1 MKLGFVLLLLCAV
14 GIASGQTITTSAI
27 TGSPFCAGQTINVP
41 FTVTGGSFNVG
52 NQFTVEMGTGAGFAS
67 PVTLAGSLSGTGSG
81 TVVATI
87 PISTTTA
94 ANYRFRVIASSPAV
108 TGSNN
113 GTNLTVNAVGL
124 AAPTVTG
131 SPFCAGSTFNI
142 TNNLSNACPFGA
154 GNTFTVQLSDS
165 GGAFGAPTAIG
176 SASSTTGGTI
186 SVTLPLNLTGSANYR
201 MRVVSSNPSVT
212 GTQSATF
219 TVTALGIA
227 APTVSGAPFCQGS
240 TFNITNNL
248 SNACAFGSG
257 NNFTVQLS
265 DAGGSFASPS
275 SIGSVS
281 STTGGTISVT
291 IPAVNAGTGYL
302 MRVVSSN
309 PVLTGTSSAAF
320 SIGTVLNAP
329 TFAGAPFCAGT
340 TFNVTNNL
348 GAGCS
353 FNSGN
358 VFTVQLSNA
367 AGSFAAPTNVGSA
380 TTTTGGSIS
389 VTIPNTTVGGAGY
402 LFRIVSTNPAITSPS
417 STAFTVTAIGLN
429 APTVAGS
436 PFCVGSTFNIT
447 NNLSSACSFDPTNTF
462 TVQLSDGA
470 GSFASPTTIGTAANT
485 STGGTISVTIPM
497 AQASG
502 NAYRIRVVAS
512 NPSVT
517 SPINGANLTISPLLT
532 APTGI
537 PATLCQGAT
546 FNINNNLSAG
556 TGCSFNS
563 GNNFNVQ
570 LSDAAGNFA
579 SPTVIGTATNTTT
592 GGVISVTIPF
602 PTATGAGY
610 RIRVVGTNPVVTGP
624 DNGANLTVSD
634 FAINAPTFAG
644 TTFCPN
650 QTFNV
655 NYTLLNSCA
664 FPNTPSNN
672 VFTAQLSNSAG
683 SFGTPTDIGSVTA
696 STAGAI
702 SVTIP
707 VGITPG
713 NGYRIRVISSNP
725 TGGRISP
732 DNGTNLTINAIG
744 LNAPTGIG
752 ATYCANATFNITNV
766 LSSACNFVTGN
777 TFTAQLSDA
786 TGSFASP
793 TNISSAISA
802 TAGGTISVTLPAN
815 ATTSSNYRIQVV
827 STNPVRTSIS
837 SGTFT
842 INALAITAPTIT
854 GGTTTFCQGQNF
866 TVNYTVNCTFPA
878 GNVFTAQLSDAVGSF
893 ASPVTVGTITSTGS
907 GSISANIGSP
917 VAGTGY
923 RIRVISSNPSGVLSP
938 DNGVNLTVNA
948 SAGTP
953 SAFGNGVWNAYVY
966 SGQALSSNPNTI
978 NSNIYLGR
986 YIENNLSF
994 NTQTRWGNTAGPVAA
1009 DASQGAGNAYQGCP
1023 HPGPVGQQ
1031 YSVSLK
1037 RTNIPC
1043 GYYQIDIPGHDDD
1056 VRVFIDGAQV
1066 FAHVGCCDSHTNVWT
1081 GFINPATTV
1090 EFQFQNGAGPGYL
1103 QVNIAAAP
1111 SPLTI
1116 SPSIVQCST
1125 PSTPA
1130 TLTVSSP
1137 LSLTYA
1143 WTPTT
1148 GLTPS
1153 NGLGAS
1159 VVAAPSTTTT
1169 YTVTGTD
1176 AVSGCSVSG
1185 TTTVTISN
1193 ATPVVSVTNSAPT
1206 FCSGINTTTLTASGA
1221 STYTW
1226 SPTTGLSFPGGGA
1239 YTGTAINSALI
1250 ADPPSTTTYTVIG
1263 NNGCT
1268 NSAPVNVTATVQ
1280 VRPSSPPST
1289 GAASFGNNTWNVFCH
1304 YNNTTYS
1311 NLYGYYTENNVSFNT
1326 TTRWANGAGPS
1337 VANAASGLAYSGCSF
1352 VAPAVSTNY
1361 SMSFRRTNFTC
1372 GYYQVNVDFQDDQ
1385 FTMLV
1390 DGVQVFQNNGYT
1402 PTLQTNVWTGFL
1414 GPSSQVELRLINN
1427 NGPGQLQV
1435 TFLPSSN
1442 RPQTINTDITVCAGT
1457 NAALSAT
1464 SSLVGATYSWS
1475 YSPNDG
1481 NISFSPSA
1489 NQANPFLQT
1498 TASAASSYTV
1508 TNTLTDAGG
1517 TGCTASRSFTLTVDP
1532 LPNTA
1537 VTPTAATVSC
1547 PTATTTLTASGAAS
1561 YTWSPATGLSATTGF
1576 SVIANPT
1583 TTTTYTVTGS
1593 NNCATNSATTTI
1605 TVIPLPAIT
1614 TFPTG
1619 TWNVYG
1625 FNSQTIG
1632 TNYQGYYTENGSG
1645 ATGLNFDTRT
1655 RWASGAAPSTANGTN
1670 GTAWLG
1676 CTMNASNISISAKR
1690 TGFTC
1695 GVYQIDIPA
1704 HDDDFY
1710 LLINGVQVARHNGCC
1725 DTHTNVWTG
1734 VLNSS
1739 STVEFQ
1745 MQQGGGGSYLQVAFT
1760 LITQPVGTTVWLGG
1774 TSNDWFTASN
1784 WCGGVPTSTTDALI
1798 PAAGPQNMP
1807 LINNN
1812 GAVARN
1818 VTINPSVQFTG
1829 TNLTTPVIAAASLTT
1844 NSVFGINVH
1853 GNWANNGNFV
1863 PNSGTVSFL
1872 GSNVGNTISSTGT
1885 NTFFSVFMNKANP
1898 ITISAGT
1905 HQIGGALTFSS
1916 GIVNQNATLQFLNGS
1931 TTTGASNT
1939 SYINGVVT
1947 KIGTNAFTFPVGA
1960 SNLYR
1965 PIAISS
1971 PGTSTTFT
1979 AQYVDTNP
1987 NALYPN
1993 AQRAVTLDH
2002 VSGAEYWLLNR
2013 TAGTANVNV
2022 TLSWGSNSGGVG
2034 NLSSLRVAAWNG
2046 SIWTDQGNSA
2056 TTGNT
2061 SAGTVTSNVS
2071 SVYGPYTLA
2080 TIDNSNPLPVVLSD
2094 FNCQLI
2100 YNFVEVRWS
2109 TQSEVNSDYFDVERS
2124 ENGINFYPIERVTAA
2139 GNSLTRKSYSIRD
2152 YNVAPGFAYYRL
2164 KQVDRDNSFTYY
2176 QVCVTEVP
2184 NDNNERTLH
2193 PNPAS
2198 TFTAFNLKG
2207 KELISLTVMNSIGET
2222 MNCSHSVSGGKVIV
2236 NLTSL
2241 VPGVYM
2247 VETNISGEIQ
2257 KLKLVIQR

>member
-1 MKLGFVLLLLCAV
+1 MKKFFACVLVILSSFWEYGVFAQNTLNNLGLTA
-14 GIASGQTITTSAI
+14 ATPSAGAYSVRRLSTAY
-27 TGSPFCAGQTINVP
+27 TGPAMRVRRSSDNELRDVYFD
-41 FTVTGGSFNVG
+41 
-52 NQFTVEMGTGAGFAS
+52 GTG
-67 PVTLAGSLSGTGSG
+67 VVSLSSQVSNAGGGAATATTLTTWIGSNSG
-81 TVVATI
+81 TVNIWYDQSGNGRNATQGTAAAQPRI
-87 PISTTTA
+87 VNAGLVDSQNSQPAVVFSGGQTLQTTLTGVSATTA
-94 ANYRFRVIASSPAV
+94 GNQTTANFVTQNGIVQSSILSNGDGGGNRFNIHAPWNDANTYFDIGNIGASGRIQTGLTWGTYAIGTFRKSGAQGDIWQN
-108 TGSNN
+108 GSNVLSSASFSSTVTSTAN
-113 GTNLTVNAVGL
+113 IWIGSFDGSNFFLSGRIAEIVVFPSALSTANRNTVECNQGVFYQITFIPSPTIAGGATTFCQGQSLTVNY
-124 AAPTVTG
+124 TVCSNFPNT
-131 SPFCAGSTFNI
+131 PA
-142 TNNLSNACPFGA
+142 NNV
-154 GNTFTVQLSDS
+154 FT
-165 GGAFGAPTAIG
+165 A
-176 SASSTTGGTI
+176 
-186 SVTLPLNLTGSANYR
+186 
-201 MRVVSSNPSVT
+201 
-212 GTQSATF
+212 
-219 TVTALGIA
+219 
-227 APTVSGAPFCQGS
+227 
-240 TFNITNNL
+240 
-248 SNACAFGSG
+248 
-257 NNFTVQLS
+257 QLS
-265 DAGGSFASPS
+265 DA
-275 SIGSVS
+275 
-281 STTGGTISVT
+281 T
-291 IPAVNAGTGYL
+291 
-302 MRVVSSN
+302 
-309 PVLTGTSSAAF
+309 
-320 SIGTVLNAP
+320 
-329 TFAGAPFCAGT
+329 
-340 TFNVTNNL
+340 
-348 GAGCS
+348 
-353 FNSGN
+353 
-358 VFTVQLSNA
+358 
-367 AGSFAAPTNVGSA
+367 
-380 TTTTGGSIS
+380 
-389 VTIPNTTVGGAGY
+389 
-402 LFRIVSTNPAITSPS
+402 
-417 STAFTVTAIGLN
+417 
-429 APTVAGS
+429 
-436 PFCVGSTFNIT
+436 
-447 NNLSSACSFDPTNTF
+447 
-462 TVQLSDGA
+462 
-470 GSFASPTTIGTAANT
+470 GSFASPTNIG
-485 STGGTISVTIPM
+485 SVTSN
-497 AQASG
+497 ASG
-502 NAYRIRVVAS
+502 SISANLGSAPAGSAYRIRIVSS
-512 NPSVT
+512 NPGSGVVGAD
-517 SPINGANLTISPLLT
+517 NGTNLTISDY
-532 APTGI
+532 GI
-537 PATLCQGAT
+537 
-546 FNINNNLSAG
+546 
-556 TGCSFNS
+556 NS
-563 GNNFNVQ
+563 
-570 LSDAAGNFA
+570 
-579 SPTVIGTATNTTT
+579 
-592 GGVISVTIPF
+592 
-602 PTATGAGY
+602 
-610 RIRVVGTNPVVTGP
+610 
-624 DNGANLTVSD
+624 
-634 FAINAPTFAG
+634 PTFAG

-655 NYTLLNSCA
+655 NYTLLNSCS

-683 SFGTPTDIGSVTA
+683 SFATPVDIGSVTA
-696 STAGAI
+696 SAAGAI

-707 VGITPG
+707 VGVTPG

-837 SGTFT
+837 SATFT

-854 GGTTTFCQGQNF
+854 GGTTVFCQGQNF

-893 ASPVTVGTITSTGS
+893 ASPVTVGTITSTSS
-907 GSISANIGSP
+907 GAISANIGSP

-953 SAFGNGVWNAYVY
+953 SVFGSGVWNAYVY

-1043 GYYQIDIPGHDDD
+1043 GYYQIDIPAHDDD
-1056 VRVFIDGAQV
+1056 VRLFINGTQV
-1066 FAHVGCCDSHTNVWT
+1066 FVHVGCCDSHTNVWT
-1081 GFINPATTV
+1081 GFISPTTTV
-1090 EFQFQNGAGPGYL
+1090 EFQFQNGGGPGYL
-1103 QVNIAAAP
+1103 QVTIAPAVNPLNI
-1111 SPLTI
+1111 T
-1116 SPSIVQCST
+1116 PSIVQCSA
-1125 PSTPA
+1125 PVTPA
-1130 TLTVSSP
+1130 TLSVSSP
-1137 LSLTYA
+1137 VSLTYA

-1148 GLTPS
+1148 GLTPAS
-1153 NGLGAS
+1153 GIGAS
-1159 VVAAPSTTTT
+1159 VTAAPTTTTTYTATGTDAVTGCSVSATTTVTVSNATPVLTTTNSVPTICSGVNTSILTVSGASNYTWAPASGLSATSGATVTANPASTTT
-1169 YTVTGTD
+1169 YTVTG
-1176 AVSGCSVSG
+1176 
-1185 TTTVTISN
+1185 
-1193 ATPVVSVTNSAPT
+1193 
-1206 FCSGINTTTLTASGA
+1206 
-1221 STYTW
+1221 
-1226 SPTTGLSFPGGGA
+1226 
-1239 YTGTAINSALI
+1239 
-1250 ADPPSTTTYTVIG
+1250 

-1268 NSAPVNVTATVQ
+1268 GAANTATANITVNVQNIPTT
-1280 VRPSSPPST
+1280 PPAT

-1311 NLYGYYTENNVSFNT
+1311 NLYGYYTENNLSFNT
-1326 TTRWANGAGPS
+1326 TTRWANNAGPS

-1498 TASAASSYTV
+1498 TASAVSSYTV

-1710 LLINGVQVARHNGCC
+1710 LLINGLQVARHNGCC

-1965 PIAISS
+1965 PIEISS

-1979 AQYVDTNP
+1979 AQYVNTNP

-2100 YNFVEVRWS
+2100 SNYVEVRWS

-2241 VPGVYM
+2241 VPGVYI

>member
-1 MKLGFVLLLLCAV
+1 
-14 GIASGQTITTSAI
+14 
-27 TGSPFCAGQTINVP
+27 
-41 FTVTGGSFNVG
+41 
-52 NQFTVEMGTGAGFAS
+52 
-67 PVTLAGSLSGTGSG
+67 
-81 TVVATI
+81 
-87 PISTTTA
+87 
-94 ANYRFRVIASSPAV
+94 
-108 TGSNN
+108 
-113 GTNLTVNAVGL
+113 
-124 AAPTVTG
+124 
-131 SPFCAGSTFNI
+131 
-142 TNNLSNACPFGA
+142 
-154 GNTFTVQLSDS
+154 
-165 GGAFGAPTAIG
+165 
-176 SASSTTGGTI
+176 
-186 SVTLPLNLTGSANYR
+186 
-201 MRVVSSNPSVT
+201 
-212 GTQSATF
+212 
-219 TVTALGIA
+219 
-227 APTVSGAPFCQGS
+227 
-240 TFNITNNL
+240 
-248 SNACAFGSG
+248 
-257 NNFTVQLS
+257 
-265 DAGGSFASPS
+265 
-275 SIGSVS
+275 
-281 STTGGTISVT
+281 
-291 IPAVNAGTGYL
+291 
-302 MRVVSSN
+302 
-309 PVLTGTSSAAF
+309 
-320 SIGTVLNAP
+320 
-329 TFAGAPFCAGT
+329 
-340 TFNVTNNL
+340 
-348 GAGCS
+348 
-353 FNSGN
+353 
-358 VFTVQLSNA
+358 
-367 AGSFAAPTNVGSA
+367 
-380 TTTTGGSIS
+380 
-389 VTIPNTTVGGAGY
+389 
-402 LFRIVSTNPAITSPS
+402 
-417 STAFTVTAIGLN
+417 
-429 APTVAGS
+429 
-436 PFCVGSTFNIT
+436 
-447 NNLSSACSFDPTNTF
+447 
-462 TVQLSDGA
+462 
-470 GSFASPTTIGTAANT
+470 
-485 STGGTISVTIPM
+485 
-497 AQASG
+497 
-502 NAYRIRVVAS
+502 
-512 NPSVT
+512 
-517 SPINGANLTISPLLT
+517 
-532 APTGI
+532 
-537 PATLCQGAT
+537 
-546 FNINNNLSAG
+546 
-556 TGCSFNS
+556 
-563 GNNFNVQ
+563 
-570 LSDAAGNFA
+570 
-579 SPTVIGTATNTTT
+579 VIGTATNTTT

-624 DNGANLTVSD
+624 DNGVNLTVSD

-752 ATYCANATFNITNV
+752 ATYCANATFNTTNV
-766 LSSACNFVTGN
+766 LSSACNFVAGN

-854 GGTTTFCQGQNF
+854 GGTTVFCQGQNF

-907 GSISANIGSP
+907 GAISANIGSP

-938 DNGVNLTVNA
+938 DNGVNLAVNA

-1023 HPGPVGQQ
+1023 HPGPVGQL

-1043 GYYQIDIPGHDDD
+1043 GYYQIDIPAHDGD
-1056 VRVFIDGAQV
+1056 VRLFINGTQV
-1066 FAHVGCCDSHTNVWT
+1066 FVHVGCCDSHTNVWT

-1206 FCSGINTTTLTASGA
+1206 FCSGINTTTLTPSGA

-1311 NLYGYYTENNVSFNT
+1311 NLYGYYTENNLSFNT
-1326 TTRWANGAGPS
+1326 TTRWANNAGPS

-1372 GYYQVNVDFQDDQ
+1372 GFYQIDVNYQDDQ
-1385 FTMLV
+1385 FTLLV
-1390 DGVQVFQNNGYT
+1390 DGVQVFQNNGFSA
-1402 PTLQTNVWTGFL
+1402 TLQSNVWTGFL
-1414 GPSSQVELRLINN
+1414 GPTSQVELRLINN
-1427 NGPGQLQV
+1427 GGPGQLQV
-1435 TFLPSSN
+1435 TFGASPN
-1442 RPQTINTDITVCAGT
+1442 PPQNINTNSTICAGT
-1457 NAALSAT
+1457 NIALSA
-1464 SSLVGATYSWS
+1464 SSSYVGATYSWAF
-1475 YSPNDG
+1475 SPSDPALT
-1481 NISFSPSA
+1481 FSPSA
-1489 NQANPFLQT
+1489 NVANPFLQVGAAAAFT
-1498 TASAASSYTV
+1498 TYTV

-1517 TGCTASRSFTLTVDP
+1517 TGCSVSKSFTLTVDP
-1532 LPNTA
+1532 LPNTT
-1537 VTPTAATVSC
+1537 VTPTSATVSC

-1561 YTWSPATGLSATTGF
+1561 YTWNPATGLSATTGF
-1576 SVIANPT
+1576 SVVANPT

-1593 NNCATNSATTTI
+1593 NNCATSSATSTI

-1625 FNSQTIG
+1625 FNSTTIG

-1645 ATGLNFDTRT
+1645 PTGLNFDTRT
-1655 RWASGAAPSTANGTN
+1655 RWASGTAPSTANGTN

-1690 TGFTC
+1690 TGFAC

-1704 HDDDFY
+1704 HDDQFY
-1710 LLINGVQVARHNGCC
+1710 LLINGTQVARHTGCC
-1725 DTHTNVWTG
+1725 TSQPNIWTG

-1745 MQQGGGGSYLQVAFT
+1745 LQQGGGGSYLQVAFT
-1760 LITQPVGTTVWLGG
+1760 LLTQPVGTTVWAGG

-1807 LINNN
+1807 VINSN
-1812 GAVARN
+1812 GAVVRN
-1818 VTINPSVQFTG
+1818 ITINPSIAATG
-1829 TNLTTPVIAAASLTT
+1829 APMVRPLISAASLTT

-1853 GNWANNGNFV
+1853 GNWTNNGNFV

-1885 NTFFSVFMNKANP
+1885 NTFFSVFMNKTNP

-1939 SYINGVVT
+1939 SYINGEVT

-1960 SNLYR
+1960 GNLYR

-1979 AQYVDTNP
+1979 AQYVNTNP

-2100 YNFVEVRWS
+2100 SNYVEVRWS

-2241 VPGVYM
+2241 VPGVYI